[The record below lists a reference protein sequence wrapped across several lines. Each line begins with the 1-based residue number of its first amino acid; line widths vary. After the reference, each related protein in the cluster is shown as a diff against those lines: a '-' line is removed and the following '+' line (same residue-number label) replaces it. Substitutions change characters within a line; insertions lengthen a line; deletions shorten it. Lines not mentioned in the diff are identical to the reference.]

1 MRAFAEITLLL
12 ACTAFVG
19 ALVLPGRR
27 SLLPSLAR
35 INDAASFEVV
45 LASTSPRRRELLQLI
60 GLTNV
65 NVVPSKFK
73 EDLDKSTFRS
83 PADYCAATSRAKAM
97 DLVTSGA
104 VQPSLDKHVLIISAD
119 TIVVY
124 GCHDEVLEKPRD
136 EEDARR
142 MLGML
147 SGKQHTVFT
156 AVTIL
161 ASPRDTT
168 DVFTASE
175 FVESSQVRF
184 VELGI
189 EDIDSYIASRE
200 PFDKSGAYGVQGV
213 GSLFVRSISG
223 CYFNVMGL
231 PLSKLSSEIAK
242 IV

>member
-1 MRAFAEITLLL
+1 MVPRVPQLLL
-12 ACTAFVG
+12 FMCAFVG
-19 ALVLPGRR
+19 ALVLPGRS
-27 SLLPSLAR
+27 SLLPSLKH
-35 INDAASFEVV
+35 INDRASFEVI
-45 LASTSPRRRELLQLI
+45 LASASPRRRDLLQQI

-65 NVVPSKFK
+65 KVVPSKFK

-83 PADYCAATSRAKAM
+83 PADYCAATSEAKAM
-97 DLVTSGA
+97 DLVSSGA
-104 VQPSLDKHVLIISAD
+104 VQPDLDRHLLIISAD

-147 SGKQHTVFT
+147 SGKQHSVFT
-156 AVTIL
+156 AVTVL
-161 ASPRDTT
+161 SSPRGSTEIS
-168 DVFTASE
+168 TACE
-175 FVESSQVRF
+175 FVESSQVRL

-189 EDIDSYIASRE
+189 EDIDSYIVSRE
-200 PFDKSGAYGVQGV
+200 PFDKAGSYGIQGF